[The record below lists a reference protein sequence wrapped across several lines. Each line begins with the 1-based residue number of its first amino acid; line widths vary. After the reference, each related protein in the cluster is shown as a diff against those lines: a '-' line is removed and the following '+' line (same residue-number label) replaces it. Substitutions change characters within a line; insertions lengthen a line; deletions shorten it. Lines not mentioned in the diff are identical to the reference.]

1 MTPLLFFTLREFGL
15 FGFIK
20 KKLPEHKSLWP
31 GQGYNREQ
39 DRVPAHGEDRVSDG
53 RLPHGDAGAL
63 GGGHH
68 LERRGDQAQ
77 GI

>member
-1 MTPLLFFTLREFGL
+1 M
-15 FGFIK
+15 
-20 KKLPEHKSLWP
+20 WP